1 MHIITKVGNEKMLQ
15 PYDLPLEKLY
25 QYKPELTKQP
35 DFDTFWADTLN
46 ELSQVKLQYTLTPY
60 DYPVKG
66 IKVYIVNFKGF
77 NNANIEGTF
86 AVPEGDGKFPGLM
99 LYHGYN
105 WAADGCIHD
114 VVNWALR
121 GYAVFHMQ
129 VRGQQGYSSDNVVSS
144 TGGVCG
150 WMTKGL
156 LDKKEYYYRAVYMDA
171 VRALEVLVD
180 LEEVDATR
188 VGVHG
193 GSQGGALTLAAAA
206 LSNIPIVAV
215 SDFPYLSNFNRAI
228 DVAMSPPYTE
238 LNEFFKRNTNPAI
251 EIKAKE
257 TLSYFDIM
265 NLADRIR
272 CFTWVSIGLVD
283 DITPPSTVFAMYN
296 HLLCSKEISVNR
308 YFGHEFMPGTVEA
321 KLRTLMKYLQA

>member
-1 MHIITKVGNEKMLQ
+1 MLQ
-15 PYDLPLEKLY
+15 PYDLPLEKLQ
-25 QYKPELTKQP
+25 QYKPDFTKQP

-66 IKVYIVNFKGF
+66 IKVYIVSFIGF
-77 NNANIEGTF
+77 NNANIEGIY
-86 AVPEGDGKFPGLM
+86 AVPEGDGQYPGLM

-114 VVNWALR
+114 VVNWALK

-144 TGGVCG
+144 TGGVSG

-156 LDKKEYYYRAVYMDA
+156 LDKNEYYYRAVYMDS
-171 VRALEVLVD
+171 VRALEVLAD
-180 LEEVDATR
+180 MKEVDAKR
-188 VGVHG
+188 IGVLG

-206 LSNIPIVAV
+206 LSSIPVVALA
-215 SDFPYLSNFNRAI
+215 DYPYLSHFNRAI
-228 DVAMSPPYTE
+228 DICPNGPYNE
-238 LNEFFKRNTNPAI
+238 LNEFFRRNTKPAI

-265 NLADRIR
+265 NLADRIK
-272 CFTWVSIGLVD
+272 CHTWVSIGLVD
-283 DITPPSTVFAMYN
+283 DITPPSTVFAVYN
-296 HLLCSKEISVNR
+296 HLLCSKEISVQR
-308 YFGHEFMPGTVEA
+308 YFGHEFMSGTVEE
-321 KLRTLMKYLQA
+321 KLTTLMKYLQGA